1 MAPKKERRFRI
12 RNISGRPGVTRT
24 IIPYGGASTLPP
36 STHRRRKPRRK
47 PGRHTAV
54 IAESELRRLVGLYRA
69 GQMSVEAMDGLPL
82 PSWLASDTP
91 AKVVKEAVEE
101 KKDEEPEKEA
111 VEEAKMEK
119 RGVVSPSD
127 MTVSELEAWAE
138 GQDLDSLK
146 AALQLEADSKGRKTA
161 LQALQDRIEELS

>member
-1 MAPKKERRFRI
+1 
-12 RNISGRPGVTRT
+12 
-24 IIPYGGASTLPP
+24 
-36 STHRRRKPRRK
+36 
-47 PGRHTAV
+47 
-54 IAESELRRLVGLYRA
+54 
-69 GQMSVEAMDGLPL
+69 MSVEAMDGLPL